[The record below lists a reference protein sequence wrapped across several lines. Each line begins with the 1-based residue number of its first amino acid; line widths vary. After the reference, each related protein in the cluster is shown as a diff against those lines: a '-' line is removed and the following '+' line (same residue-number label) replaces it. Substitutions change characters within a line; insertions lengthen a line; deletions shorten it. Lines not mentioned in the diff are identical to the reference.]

1 MLGCWGGGGLDEE
14 VSVRVGVWGGLGGM
28 GLGMVVGEGSR
39 GGGLELEILSK
50 NKSSLGLIFWK
61 SEIFE
66 DKSK

>member
-1 MLGCWGGGGLDEE
+1 M
-14 VSVRVGVWGGLGGM
+14 RVGVWGGLGGM